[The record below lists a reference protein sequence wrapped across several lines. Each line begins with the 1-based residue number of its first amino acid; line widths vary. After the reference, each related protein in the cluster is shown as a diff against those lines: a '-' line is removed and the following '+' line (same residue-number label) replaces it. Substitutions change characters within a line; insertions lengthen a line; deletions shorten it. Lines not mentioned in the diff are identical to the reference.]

1 VRPFSLNR
9 RSLLK
14 TLASAP
20 LLLGAQ
26 EKLPPIRAITKGPDF
41 HWFGY
46 YDKLQFDPTS
56 RYVLA
61 NRVGFQGRTPA
72 PGDEIRVGLIDLE
85 NHDLWRDL
93 ETTRAWCWQQG
104 CMLQWLPGSRNE
116 VIYNDRQG
124 DRFVSW
130 IRNVSLAR
138 MPRTRMLPAPIYAVS
153 PDARWAIHPDFRR
166 LHDTRPG
173 YGYAGIADPNR
184 DVAAPDNAGIWRL
197 DLVSG
202 KHDLMIPFS
211 QVAAIPNPN
220 DDMTGAKH
228 WFNHLL
234 VAPDGKRFVFL
245 HRWQKPTDRTFT
257 TRMITSNP
265 DGTDLYVVDP
275 YGQTS
280 HFIWRDP
287 THILAWARHPSD
299 GDRFYLYQDRST
311 KVEVI
316 GRDVMTVNGHCTY
329 LPNKRWILNDTYPDR
344 ERNQNPYLFNTES
357 AKRFPL
363 GHFNL
368 PKEYAGEFR
377 CDTHP
382 RFSPDGKKVTI
393 DSAHERGRQI
403 YLIDISG
410 IAV

>member
-1 VRPFSLNR
+1 
-9 RSLLK
+9 
-14 TLASAP
+14 
-20 LLLGAQ
+20 
-26 EKLPPIRAITKGPDF
+26 
-41 HWFGY
+41 
-46 YDKLQFDPTS
+46 
-56 RYVLA
+56 
-61 NRVGFQGRTPA
+61 
-72 PGDEIRVGLIDLE
+72 
-85 NHDLWRDL
+85 
-93 ETTRAWCWQQG
+93 
-104 CMLQWLPGSRNE
+104 MLQWLPGSRNE

-130 IRNVSLAR
+130 IRDVSLQR

-197 DLVSG
+197 DLSSG

-257 TRMITSNP
+257 TRMITANP

-299 GDRFYLYQDRST
+299 GDRFYLYQDRSA

-344 ERNQNPYLFNTES
+344 ERNQNPYLFNTET
-357 AKRFPL
+357 AKRYPL

-368 PKEYAGEFR
+368 PKEYGGEFR

-393 DSAHERGRQI
+393 DSAHEGGRQI